1 MKNFNDYNLEEL
13 KKIFDNAVAD
23 TRSYIKSNGLVDG
36 FKEEFGDFVSTLYV
50 DYEDGEI
57 FHHLDLPWS
66 STTGLCPRLYYS
78 KGISIVTAVPE
89 VQPICE
95 YGDECSVEE
104 LQEWYEEY
112 VDQILEFITFEEFTD
127 FLETLT

>member
-1 MKNFNDYNLEEL
+1 MKKFNDYTLEEL
-13 KKIFDNAVAD
+13 KTIFDNAVAD
-23 TRSYIKSNGLVDG
+23 TKSYIKSNGLVDG
-36 FKEEFGDFVSTLYV
+36 FKEEFSDFVSTLYV

-78 KGISIVTAVPE
+78 KGISIVTAVPN

-95 YGDECSVEE
+95 YENDCSKEE

-112 VDQILEFITFEEFTD
+112 VDQFLEFISFEEFTD
-127 FLETLT
+127 FLESLT

>member
-1 MKNFNDYNLEEL
+1 
-13 KKIFDNAVAD
+13 
-23 TRSYIKSNGLVDG
+23 
-36 FKEEFGDFVSTLYV
+36 YV
-50 DYEDGEI
+50 DYEDGDV

-66 STTGLCPRLYYS
+66 SDTGLCPRLHYS
-78 KGISIVTAVPE
+78 KGISIVTTVPE

-95 YGDECSVEE
+95 HEDDCSLEE

-127 FLETLT
+127 FLESLT

>member
-1 MKNFNDYNLEEL
+1 MRKFKDYNLEEL
-13 KKIFDNAVAD
+13 KAIFDNAVAETTD
-23 TRSYIKSNGLVDG
+23 YIKKNGLVDG
-36 FKEEFGDFVSTLYV
+36 FKEEYGNFISALYV

-66 STTGLCPRLYYS
+66 SDTGLCPRLRYS
-78 KGISIVTAVPE
+78 KGISIVTEVPN

-95 YGDECSVEE
+95 YENDCSTEE

-112 VDQILEFITFEEFTD
+112 VDQFLEFISFEEFTD
-127 FLETLT
+127 FLESLT